1 MTITQLSPDD
11 RPREKARLS
20 GLATLG
26 DNELVAIVLGSGLRG
41 CNALELANAVL
52 AEVDG
57 LPGLARASV
66 DQLCRRKGVGTNRAG
81 RLLAAVELGRRTMRL
96 PCDARPKVRNA
107 RDVYALLA
115 PSFGALSVE
124 HFGILLLDVRHRVIR
139 TQVLSTGAI
148 DGTYVDPGLV
158 FREAVVARAKA
169 LIAFHNHPSGDP
181 VPSMDDLALTERL
194 QVAGDVMGIAVLD
207 HVIITNDRF
216 YSLKEGRRAA
226 E

>member
-20 GLATLG
+20 GLASLG

-66 DQLCRRKGVGTNRAG
+66 DQLCRRKGVGANRAG
-81 RLLAAVELGRRTMRL
+81 RILAAVELGRRTMRL
-96 PCDARPKVRNA
+96 PCGARPQVRTA

-207 HVIITNDRF
+207 HVIITNDRY

>member
-66 DQLCRRKGVGTNRAG
+66 DQLCRRKGVGANRAG